1 MSLNAKKVAGG
12 NSDSKFKRA
21 EPLEAGSYPARV
33 VQILDLGVQPQRPF
47 KGETK
52 PPCQEINITYELAD
66 EFMKDEEGNDIED
79 KPRWVSEMIPLF
91 NLKAERAKSTQ
102 RYKALDP
109 NDDFDGDFTQL
120 VGLPCNVTIVQSVSK
135 TNGNTYNNVAGIT
148 SMREKDAKRM
158 PELVNPSKTF
168 VLDDPDMSVFT
179 SLPQF
184 IQDKI
189 TSNLNFQGSK
199 LQKLLGEKSA
209 GAEEEEEAPKRAPAK
224 KAAPKL
230 AEKSEAPA
238 WEDSDEDDSSPY

>member
-1 MSLNAKKVAGG
+1 MSLNAKKAAGG

-33 VQILDLGVQPQRPF
+33 VQVLDLGVQVQRPF
-47 KGETK
+47 KGEAK

-66 EFMKDEEGNDIED
+66 EFMKDEDGNDLED

-135 TNGNTYNNVAGIT
+135 TNGNIYNNVAGIT

-168 VLDDPDMSVFT
+168 VLDDPDMEVFN

-199 LQKLLGEKSA
+199 LQKLLGEK
-209 GAEEEEEAPKRAPAK
+209 EDDVDEEEEAPKKAPAK

-230 AEKSEAPA
+230 AESSEKPA
-238 WEDSDEDDSSPY
+238 WEDSVEDSPY